1 LMGIFYVPLGVI
13 SVTVALTRYRKGA
26 SWFNPFYFA
35 TFFFSGVSLFISLY
49 AFSPH
54 KVVNIYNL
62 IIWTAIYLIAAQL
75 TRKKTIEEE
84 APAHA

>member
-1 LMGIFYVPLGVI
+1 MGILYIPLGVI

-49 AFSPH
+49 AFSPL
-54 KVVNIYNL
+54 KIVNIYNL
-62 IIWTAIYLIAAQL
+62 ILWTGIYLVAAQL
-75 TRKKTIEEE
+75 TRKKIVEEG
-84 APAHA
+84 ASAHA